1 MERKYTVGLF
11 SLLLMA
17 ILVIGGA
24 AGCSSSPATT
34 TTTTSP
40 TPGGAGG
47 GALVIN
53 DSIVSVRIESI
64 SPRGDG
70 ITDLSVTVIST
81 ENVGDKVNPVADKV
95 GLQINVWTDEDVS
108 GFKAGDTVNGRIM
121 YAGDAV
127 IGITYRLYDIA
138 RK

>member
-1 MERKYTVGLF
+1 MKRGYATGIF
-11 SLLLMA
+11 SFLLLTL
-17 ILVIGGA
+17 LVLGVV
-24 AGCSSSPATT
+24 AGCSSSPA
-34 TTTTSP
+34 TTTSP

-53 DSIVSVRIESI
+53 DSIVSVRIESV
-64 SPRGDG
+64 SPRGNG

-81 ENVGDKVNPVADKV
+81 ENVSDKVNPVADKV
-95 GLQINVWTDEDVS
+95 GQKIDVWTDEDVS
-108 GFKAGDTVNGRIM
+108 GFKAGDMVNGRIM

-127 IGITYRLYDIA
+127 IGITLRLYDIA

>member
-1 MERKYTVGLF
+1 MKRGYMVGLF
-11 SLLLMA
+11 SLLVMV
-17 ILVIGGA
+17 ILVLGAA

-64 SPRGDG
+64 SPRGNG

-95 GLQINVWTDEDVS
+95 GQKIDVWTDEDVS
-108 GFKAGDTVNGRIM
+108 GFKTGDTLNGRIM

>member
-1 MERKYTVGLF
+1 MKRWYTTGLF
-11 SLLLMA
+11 PLLLLTLI
-17 ILVIGGA
+17 ILGAA
-24 AGCSSSPATT
+24 AGCSS

-53 DSIVSVRIESI
+53 DSIDSVRIESI

-70 ITDLSVTVIST
+70 ITDLSVTLIST
-81 ENVGDKVNPVADKV
+81 QNVGDEVNPVADKV
-95 GLQINVWTDEDVS
+95 GQKIDVWTDEDVS
-108 GFKAGDTVNGRIM
+108 VLKVGNTVNGRIQ

-127 IGITYRLYDIA
+127 IGITLRLYDLA
-138 RK
+138 LK